1 MIKYKL
7 TTLFMFII
15 MLCTIEFVSAQEL
28 TLKGKTVYID
38 PGHGG
43 RDPGTI
49 YKDIKES
56 DINLEIANELKKELG
71 KQGAKIYLTRI
82 GDYDLSKIDTKNHK
96 KSDLLERAKI
106 INESECDIYISIH
119 LNSDTTETWSGAQ
132 TFYTNNN
139 KQNKILATII
149 QNKLKET
156 TKTTR
161 KIKEL
166 KNMYLFDRIKKP
178 GVLIE
183 AGFLSNANDRY
194 LLKTK
199 DYQKRLAHTITEG
212 LIEYYK

>member
-1 MIKYKL
+1 
-7 TTLFMFII
+7 

-56 DINLEIANELKKELG
+56 DINLEIANELKKELE

>member
-28 TLKGKTVYID
+28 KLKGKTVYID

-56 DINLEIANELKKELG
+56 DINLEIANELKKELE

>member
-7 TTLFMFII
+7 ATLFMFIM

-28 TLKGKTVYID
+28 VLKGKTIYID

-49 YKDIKES
+49 YKDTKES
-56 DINLEIANELKKELG
+56 EINLEIANELKQELE
-71 KQGAKIYLTRI
+71 KQGAKVYLTRI

-96 KSDLLERAKI
+96 KSDLLERAKL
-106 INESECDIYISIH
+106 INESECDLYISIH
-119 LNSDTTETWSGAQ
+119 LNSDTTETWNGAQ
-132 TFYTNNN
+132 TFYTTKN

-149 QNKLKET
+149 QNKLKKT

-166 KNMYLFDRIKKP
+166 KNMYLFDRIKKT

-194 LLKTK
+194 LLKNK
-199 DYQKRLAHTITEG
+199 EYQKRLAQTITEG

>member
-7 TTLFMFII
+7 ATLFMFIM
-15 MLCTIEFVSAQEL
+15 MLCTVEFVSAQEL
-28 TLKGKTVYID
+28 VLKGKTIYID

-49 YKDIKES
+49 YKDTKES
-56 DINLEIANELKKELG
+56 DINLEIAMELKQELE
-71 KQGAKIYLTRI
+71 KQGAKVYLTRI
-82 GDYDLSKIDTKNHK
+82 GDYDLSKIDTNNHK
-96 KSDLLERAKI
+96 KSDLLERAKL

-166 KNMYLFDRIKKP
+166 KNMYLFDRIKKT

-194 LLKTK
+194 LLKNK
-199 DYQKRLAHTITEG
+199 EYQKRLAQTITEG

>member
-7 TTLFMFII
+7 ATLFMFII

-28 TLKGKTVYID
+28 VLKGKTIYID

-49 YKDIKES
+49 YKDTKES
-56 DINLEIANELKKELG
+56 DINLEIAMELKQELE
-71 KQGAKIYLTRI
+71 KQGAKVYLTRI
-82 GDYDLSKIDTKNHK
+82 GDYDLSKIDTNNHK
-96 KSDLLERAKI
+96 KSDLLERAKL

-166 KNMYLFDRIKKP
+166 KNMYLFDRIKKT

-194 LLKTK
+194 LLKNK
-199 DYQKRLAHTITEG
+199 EYQKRLAQTITEG

>member
-7 TTLFMFII
+7 ATLFMFIM
-15 MLCTIEFVSAQEL
+15 MLCTIEFVSAQDL
-28 TLKGKTVYID
+28 KLKGKIIYID
-38 PGHGG
+38 P
-43 RDPGTI
+43 
-49 YKDIKES
+49 
-56 DINLEIANELKKELG
+56 INLEISKELKQELE

-96 KSDLLERAKI
+96 KSDLSERAKM

-119 LNSDTTETWSGAQ
+119 LNSDSTETWSGAQ

-139 KQNKILATII
+139 KQNKTLATII

-166 KNMYLFDRIKKP
+166 KNMYLFDRITKP
-178 GVLIE
+178 GILIE
-183 AGFLSNANDRY
+183 VGFLSNSNDRY
-194 LLKTK
+194 LLRKK
-199 DYQKRLAHTITEG
+199 DYQKKIAQTITEG
-212 LIEYYK
+212 IIEYYK

>member
-56 DINLEIANELKKELG
+56 DINLEIANELKKELE

>member
-7 TTLFMFII
+7 ATLFMFIM
-15 MLCTIEFVSAQEL
+15 MLCTIEFVSAQDL
-28 TLKGKTVYID
+28 KLKGKIIYID

-56 DINLEIANELKKELG
+56 DINLEISKELKQELE

-96 KSDLLERAKI
+96 KSDLSERAKM

-119 LNSDTTETWSGAQ
+119 LNSDSTETWSGAQ

-139 KQNKILATII
+139 KQNKTLATII

-166 KNMYLFDRIKKP
+166 KNMYLFDRITKP
-178 GVLIE
+178 GILIE
-183 AGFLSNANDRY
+183 VGFLSNSNDRY
-194 LLKTK
+194 LLRKK
-199 DYQKRLAHTITEG
+199 DYQKKIAQTITEG
-212 LIEYYK
+212 IIEYYK

>member
-1 MIKYKL
+1 
-7 TTLFMFII
+7 MFIM

-28 TLKGKTVYID
+28 VLKGKTIYID

-56 DINLEIANELKKELG
+56 EINLEIANELKQELE

-82 GDYDLSKIDTKNHK
+82 GDYDLSKIETKNHK
-96 KSDLLERAKI
+96 KSDLLERAKL

-166 KNMYLFDRIKKP
+166 KNMYLFDRIKKT

-194 LLKTK
+194 LLKNK
-199 DYQKRLAHTITEG
+199 EYQKRLAQTITEG

>member
-1 MIKYKL
+1 
-7 TTLFMFII
+7 
-15 MLCTIEFVSAQEL
+15 MLCTIEFVSAQDL
-28 TLKGKTVYID
+28 KLKGKIIYID

-56 DINLEIANELKKELG
+56 DINLEISKELKQELE

-96 KSDLLERAKI
+96 KSDLSERAKM

-119 LNSDTTETWSGAQ
+119 LNSDSTETWSGAQ

-139 KQNKILATII
+139 KQNKTLATII

-166 KNMYLFDRIKKP
+166 KNMYLFDRITKP
-178 GVLIE
+178 GILIE
-183 AGFLSNANDRY
+183 VGFLSNSNDRY
-194 LLKTK
+194 LLRKK
-199 DYQKRLAHTITEG
+199 DYQKKIAQTITEG
-212 LIEYYK
+212 IIEYYK

>member
-7 TTLFMFII
+7 TTLFMFIM

-28 TLKGKTVYID
+28 ILKGKIIYID

-56 DINLEIANELKKELG
+56 DINLEIANELKKELE

-106 INESECDIYISIH
+106 INESECDVYISIH

-166 KNMYLFDRIKKP
+166 KNMYLFDRIKKT

-199 DYQKRLAHTITEG
+199 DYQKRLAQTITEG